1 MIAGCTLLNSIGLT
15 AYQDDK
21 IEIYTNAIV
30 NKQKT
35 IGDILLKRIDLDFTD
50 EIIDLISLL
59 EILDIGFSMKGAD
72 YLSYKR
78 IVEILVL
85 TYINDNFRK
94 AINAIQYKYSTI
106 LELSEFLSRLNI
118 KNTCIDIYQVI

>member
-78 IVEILVL
+78 TVEILAL
-85 TYINDNFRK
+85 TYIDDNFRK

-106 LELSEFLSRLNI
+106 LKLSEFLSRLNI

>member
-59 EILDIGFSMKGAD
+59 EILDIGFSMKGVD